1 MVAAS
6 AERAR
11 KPVIQYRERE
21 EFRAVV
27 LARADRLLAGALM
40 VRLIRAF
47 PAAPTPARPPGPR
60 SIRLA

>member
-11 KPVIQYRERE
+11 KLVIPCRERE
-21 EFRAVV
+21 EFRVVV
-27 LARADRLLAGALM
+27 LARAARLLAGAVM

-47 PAAPTPARPPGPR
+47 PATPSPARPPGPR